1 MSAPNAGHT
10 QDIKGT
16 NVYSTRAC
24 TIYIFLYT
32 KHASSID
39 ANIPT
44 FLFLGHWPKT
54 VVVDNVQLGSS
65 SNFNLSTT
73 SCTTTTLHC
82 WLQRGCKQT
91 NRFTYNQQTARSE
104 PSATDWKHHTSIE
117 KKFITVASLRVS
129 CRRKHAVQRIH
140 FPLQPFKSNHI
151 DINNDDNNTHSSL
164 GAAVAGNAD

>member
-1 MSAPNAGHT
+1 MMREEGAMSAPNAGHT

-73 SCTTTTLHC
+73 SCTTLLFTV
-82 WLQRGCKQT
+82 GCKGVANKHTDLRTT
-91 NRFTYNQQTARSE
+91 N
-104 PSATDWKHHTSIE
+104 
-117 KKFITVASLRVS
+117 
-129 CRRKHAVQRIH
+129 
-140 FPLQPFKSNHI
+140 
-151 DINNDDNNTHSSL
+151 
-164 GAAVAGNAD
+164 